1 MREGREGVWLVNAG
15 IVIAATGIGIGLSP
29 WFPLIVAFL
38 FVFGVADG
46 TTFVAE
52 TNLRQ
57 RRAPTRFAAGSRPR
71 SWACST

>member
-1 MREGREGVWLVNAG
+1 MNAG
-15 IVIAATGIGIGLSP
+15 IVIAAATGIGIGLSP

-57 RRAPTRFAAGSRPR
+57 RRAPDAVRSGRPR